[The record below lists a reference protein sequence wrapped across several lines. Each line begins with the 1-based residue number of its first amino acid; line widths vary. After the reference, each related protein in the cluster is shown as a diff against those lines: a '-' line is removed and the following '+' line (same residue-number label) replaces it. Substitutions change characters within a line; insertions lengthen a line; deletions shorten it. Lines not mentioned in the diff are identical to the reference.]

1 MSKNKHPEETVQL
14 ILDVAAHLFLE
25 KGYEYTSLQDIID
38 NLGGLSKGAIYHH
51 FKSKDDILVTIIDR
65 MSQESNQMLYEIQN
79 RTDLSGKDKLKTIF
93 KASISRPIQNDIFR
107 ISPDFKKNHKLLAL
121 MLDDTINEVAPNY
134 IQPIIE
140 QGIRDGSI
148 QTEYPRQLAELIL
161 LALNIWINPMIFD
174 NSLEE
179 TRGKFMIL
187 DQMLQ
192 NFGLDILD
200 QEMLDRIQELTNIYQ
215 DSKRG

>member
-1 MSKNKHPEETVQL
+1 MSRNKHPEETVQL
-14 ILDVAAHLFLE
+14 ILDVAARLFLE

-200 QEMLDRIQELTNIYQ
+200 QEMFNRVQELTSIYQ

>member
-1 MSKNKHPEETVQL
+1 MSRNKHPEETVQL

-215 DSKRG
+215 DHKRG

>member
-1 MSKNKHPEETVQL
+1 MSRNKHPEETVQL
-14 ILDVAAHLFLE
+14 ILDVATRLFLE

-65 MSQESNQMLYEIQN
+65 MSQESNKMLYEIQN

-93 KASISRPIQNDIFR
+93 KTSILRPVQNDIFK

-121 MLDDTINEVAPNY
+121 MLDDTINQVAPNHV
-134 IQPIIE
+134 QPIIE

-187 DQMLQ
+187 NQMLQ